1 VVLIRIVILGP
12 PGSGKGTRARIIGD
26 MYGVPVITTG
36 DMLREATTQGTR
48 LGTVA
53 KGYMDRGE
61 LVPDDIVNR
70 IVAERLRKPDLE
82 KGFILDGYPRSVAQ
96 ADALDKILE
105 EAGLKLD
112 HVMVV
117 DIKDETIISRLSLR
131 RSCPKCGEIY
141 HLESKP
147 PKRNKTCD
155 KCGSKLIQRSDDK
168 EDVVRHRLVVYRE
181 KTQPLIDR
189 YQKRG
194 LIRVVDGDRPMDAIP
209 AELRRLLG

>member
-1 VVLIRIVILGP
+1 MRIVILGP
-12 PGSGKGTRARIIGD
+12 PGSGKGTRARIISD
-26 MYGVPVITTG
+26 MYSVPVITTG
-36 DMLREATTQGTR
+36 DMLREATALGTR

-82 KGFILDGYPRSVAQ
+82 KGFILDGYPSSVAQ

-194 LIRVVDGDRPMDAIP
+194 LIRVADGDRPMDAIP
-209 AELRRLLG
+209 EEVRRLLG